1 MLIFFLK
8 IMLIIRTAIIIVI
21 SMTKYLDFLRIP
33 IEILKY
39 LLDNSGEND
48 NDNYN
53 FMSVLLKFIEIMI

>member
-1 MLIFFLK
+1 
-8 IMLIIRTAIIIVI
+8 
-21 SMTKYLDFLRIP
+21 MTKYLDFLRIP